1 MTASRTWRSRS
12 FRDATMSL
20 KLLPANNLDRPP
32 RAGQV
37 ADEGVEAKPTLGAT
51 HHPLSLQLYPPLTPP
66 GGQAVRR
73 TDRPRHS
80 RVGPQREIQ
89 ALQFPLLLG
98 EDLLGLDRREAGDD
112 RAPIGLPCGH
122 IPTTH
127 PAVERMRG
135 GPEAQIGA
143 TRPVGRVVA
152 CAGAVALGVRDF
164 GKPIAASRKG
174 P

>member
-51 HHPLSLQLYPPLTPP
+51 HHALPLQLYPPLTPP
-66 GGQAVRR
+66 GGQPVRR

-80 RVGPQREIQ
+80 RGGPQREIKAIQ
-89 ALQFPLLLG
+89 LPMRLS
-98 EDLLGLDRREAGDD
+98 EDRLSLTRRQPGSN
-112 RAPIGLPCGH
+112 RAPLDL
-122 IPTTH
+122 T
-127 PAVERMRG
+127 
-135 GPEAQIGA
+135 
-143 TRPVGRVVA
+143 
-152 CAGAVALGVRDF
+152 
-164 GKPIAASRKG
+164 
-174 P
+174 